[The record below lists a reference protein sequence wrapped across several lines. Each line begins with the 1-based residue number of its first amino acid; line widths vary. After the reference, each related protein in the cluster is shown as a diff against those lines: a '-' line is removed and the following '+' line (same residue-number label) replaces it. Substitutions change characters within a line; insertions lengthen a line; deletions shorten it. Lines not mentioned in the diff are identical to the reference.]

1 MPAEPAVAEC
11 PEDAGPPEDR
21 DATPLPPCFDRLPR
35 QVRDGFTAAQ
45 RQALNDWAVTQDW
58 TRHPVDIRLSI
69 PTLLSRYYLVVL
81 GGRERR
87 HKARRAAERQKHPL
101 STCANWLFIA
111 GTIGMAFYFFA
122 LLAASLFTWYHL
134 G

>member
-1 MPAEPAVAEC
+1 MPAEPAVAERF
-11 PEDAGPPEDR
+11 EDR
-21 DATPLPPCFDRLPR
+21 DVTPLMPCFDRLPG
-35 QVRDGFTAAQ
+35 QVRDSLSSAQ
-45 RQALNDWAVTQDW
+45 RQALNDWACTQDW
-58 TRHPVDIRLSI
+58 TSHPVDIRLSI

-87 HKARRAAERQKHPL
+87 HKECRAAERHKHPL
-101 STCANWLFIA
+101 STWANWLFIA
-111 GTIGMAFYFFA
+111 GTIGMTFYFFS

>member
-1 MPAEPAVAEC
+1 MPAETAVAERL
-11 PEDAGPPEDR
+11 EDR
-21 DATPLPPCFDRLPR
+21 EVIPLLPCFDRLPA
-35 QVRDGFTAAQ
+35 QVRDGFTPDQ

-58 TRHPVDIRLSI
+58 TSHPVDIRLSV
-69 PTLLSRYYLVVL
+69 PTLFSRFYLVVL

-87 HKARRAAERQKHPL
+87 HRERRAAERQKHPL
-101 STCANWLFIA
+101 STWANWLFIA
-111 GTIGMAFYFFA
+111 GTIGMAFYFFS